1 MQQPTQHIA
10 MNLGD
15 GTGHQGALFPN
26 GLPHTSMPT
35 DPLTSA
41 LSLLPPELLQ
51 SHQHPHIHHPFG
63 HIASSQPGAS
73 PSLLAHVQN
82 QLPPSAQNLLG
93 QQPHGP
99 QPQQTPLS
107 DGQQSRQRT
116 QQQRSSSQHLQ
127 PQPQQ
132 QQQQQPPQQRRSHQ
146 QQRLEPSSSQP
157 GQQQG
162 PSMRSQQGNVHLN
175 TQQHQAPSQSQQ
187 PPNLAQLLGSNP
199 AALGGSQPSLLQ
211 EHASILSDA
220 RSSVS
225 SFSQSLH
232 DAKHATPADRGDVR
246 NVVAML
252 ERASKALAAEL
263 DQGVAKLRALSNSP
277 AYNNMAGL
285 FNSAGANLHGQGSV
299 SGQDLFS
306 ALNNFGPT
314 GSGLQHQQQQ
324 QQQQQQQPNAGG
336 LPFDLGMGFQQNQ
349 HANGIFNMNGPGS
362 TDSPGSAPGGYN
374 GGFSNDGGARGNGQ
388 QGAGAQNQPFLPA
401 LLAQYLSQSTD
412 SSNRTGALSLFQ
424 SLAAN
429 GNANAPFPSSMQGLE
444 ALLNQGLPQQQQ
456 QQPSRGAMPEMDG
469 NRLNSHQAAP
479 AQLANGAP
487 LSNAAALA
495 ALTSL
500 GITPTMLE
508 ALGLGS
514 VAQQML
520 DAPVDSG
527 RKREESS
534 KPSAAQVNRRSPDL
548 RDESPEMDH
557 SDPFSEPARKKR
569 KQSRSKAIGSS
580 HPVGAEAGAAKIS
593 SLTPDAQEP
602 SSARSSHPAATPHG
616 ASAKASASAASHL
629 DRSMASNPNNPNVA
643 GPSDASKRIP
653 TLGVGLRQE
662 GDKRYR
668 NRKLLR
674 DLREHLY
681 RWLGTDEFRK
691 LRNTYKVAEWVP
703 NPHLTDEE
711 KQILASLPPGTVAQ
725 PPITTHIFHVDFTSR
740 DFYRTNQSLID
751 AIVTEGS
758 KKVEA
763 KPEAYA
769 IVPGTI
775 DRDHL
780 EDVAKDL
787 MDSARSG
794 FRMSLRTGL
803 QAEKEDKEKHEKYR
817 GVERAKTKCRNREI
831 GAGRLRHA
839 IPKQLLIPGAYS
851 DDAASDEDLH
861 GLTKSEWKRQRLR
874 KLRIAKGW
882 EAVTPKW
889 RNKHLT
895 RAYHK
900 ADIVSKSKQMAR
912 WRRDD
917 PVDLPIPIK
926 LYGKL
931 LPKQLF
937 DAEWLAEHRKELE
950 DEPYCIRIN
959 DNEIEGWEEGHHPLG
974 EDTSDEMEW
983 SDAKESSMRGRQ
995 LIGASGRDRASTTQS
1010 PASRSSAAPPP
1021 ASAGSA
1027 SASKEVAAD
1036 SKAGSA
1042 SPVPAGLVALATAGK
1057 ETPDALA
1064 NTTPASAPA
1073 AAEDSATT
1081 KVALAVSEDSGTSSV
1096 ASSSRSGV
1104 LDGGSD
1110 TDSDSSVVVTHAEEN
1125 SETVAAA
1132 AKGSVTGDYAAAEPN
1147 TDDAAV
1153 VAEQDKVSDS

>member
-1 MQQPTQHIA
+1 MPINMGQPSGSIDSSAHQV
-10 MNLGD
+10 
-15 GTGHQGALFPN
+15 GHSANTLFPG
-26 GLPHTSMPT
+26 GLPHTSMPN
-35 DPLTSA
+35 DPLTAA
-41 LSLLPPELLQ
+41 LGLLPPELLQ
-51 SHQHPHIHHPFG
+51 SHQHQHLHQQFAQLP
-63 HIASSQPGAS
+63 SSQPVGSA
-73 PSLLAHVQN
+73 SLLSHVHSQMQTSHDSLLPQAPHVAHGSSASGLSQPPQVDMRQAPQLSNN
-82 QLPPSAQNLLG
+82 QPGSSQQG
-93 QQPHGP
+93 QPH
-99 QPQQTPLS
+99 
-107 DGQQSRQRT
+107 QQSRSRH
-116 QQQRSSSQHLQ
+116 QQRSPATAQHQQQQSQQ
-127 PQPQQ
+127 PQPSQ
-132 QQQQQPPQQRRSHQ
+132 HQ
-146 QQRLEPSSSQP
+146 QSSRQSQP
-157 GQQQG
+157 LPNHQGQQGQSLRPQG
-162 PSMRSQQGNVHLN
+162 HVHLN
-175 TQQHQAPSQSQQ
+175 HGQHQSSPQPQQ
-187 PPNLAQLLGSNP
+187 PPNLAQLLGSASTAQTHQP
-199 AALGGSQPSLLQ
+199 ALLQ
-211 EHASILSDA
+211 QHASVLADV
-220 RSSVS
+220 RSSMS
-225 SFSQSLH
+225 TFSASLH
-232 DAKHATPADRGDVR
+232 DAKQKTPADRADIR
-246 NVVAML
+246 NVVSILDGAV
-252 ERASKALAAEL
+252 KTLAAEIE
-263 DQGVAKLRALSNSP
+263 QGVVKLRALQGSAALNSF
-277 AYNNMAGL
+277 AGL
-285 FNSAGANLHGQGSV
+285 LSGSNANSIGPGSTN
-299 SGQDLFS
+299 GNDLFG
-306 ALNNFGPT
+306 ALNQF
-314 GSGLQHQQQQ
+314 GLQQNQQQQ
-324 QQQQQQQPNAGG
+324 QQHGNQG
-336 LPFDLGMGFQQNQ
+336 LPFDLGLGFHQQSQ
-349 HANGIFNMNGPGS
+349 SNGMFNINGTPNSNGP
-362 TDSPGSAPGGYN
+362 N
-374 GGFSNDGGARGNGQ
+374 GGPSGLNAPFHNDVTIGQGGSGS
-388 QGAGAQNQPFLPA
+388 QNA
-401 LLAQYLSQSTD
+401 SMMSSLLAQYLSQSND
-412 SSNRTGALSLFQ
+412 PAGRLGALSLFQ
-424 SLAAN
+424 SLAGA
-429 GNANAPFPSSMQGLE
+429 GGAGSLPAGMQGLD
-444 ALLNQGLPQQQQ
+444 ALLNQALPQQTQAQQ
-456 QQPSRGAMPEMDG
+456 QTQQQARPGQQGAHLP
-469 NRLNSHQAAP
+469 
-479 AQLANGAP
+479 NGAP
-487 LSNAAALA
+487 LTNAAALA

-500 GITPTMLE
+500 GVTPTMLE

-520 DAPVDSG
+520 EAPDDGPSTN
-527 RKREESS
+527 SS
-534 KPSAAQVNRRSPDL
+534 KQRSRSPDM
-548 RDESPEMDH
+548 REDSPEAA
-557 SDPFSEPARKKR
+557 SVEGSSEPSRKKR
-569 KQSRSKAIGSS
+569 KHVRGKVQIQPDVGVSRPPSKIVESKATSESRPG
-580 HPVGAEAGAAKIS
+580 
-593 SLTPDAQEP
+593 
-602 SSARSSHPAATPHG
+602 PASATPT
-616 ASAKASASAASHL
+616 SPPIASAANR
-629 DRSMASNPNNPNVA
+629 DRNVASSSTIPGSA

-711 KQILASLPPGTVAQ
+711 KQILASLPPAAVAQ

-751 AIVTEGS
+751 AIVAEGS

-937 DAEWLAEHRKELE
+937 DPDWLAEHRKELE
-950 DEPYCIRIN
+950 EEPYCIRIN
-959 DNEIEGWEEGHHPLG
+959 DNDIDGWEESHHPLG

-983 SDAKESSMRGRQ
+983 SDAKESSLRGRQ
-995 LIGASGRDRASTTQS
+995 LTSAPSSSRDRGSNTQS
-1010 PASRSSAAPPP
+1010 PAPI
-1021 ASAGSA
+1021 AGS
-1027 SASKEVAAD
+1027 SSVPITRPGED
-1036 SKAGSA
+1036 SKAGSSTPVLQA
-1042 SPVPAGLVALATAGK
+1042 SSSALAASEAAQPEADKAPESKTLAQTAS
-1057 ETPDALA
+1057 E
-1064 NTTPASAPA
+1064 
-1073 AAEDSATT
+1073 AEA
-1081 KVALAVSEDSGTSSV
+1081 TSSI
-1096 ASSSRSGV
+1096 SGSSRSGNV
-1104 LDGGSD
+1104 DTADTGDTGASESESD
-1110 TDSDSSVVVTHAEEN
+1110 VSTTDKPPAAPAQTDAMSMSDS
-1125 SETVAAA
+1125 
-1132 AKGSVTGDYAAAEPN
+1132 
-1147 TDDAAV
+1147 
-1153 VAEQDKVSDS
+1153 